1 MAWMGNWFGNPKG
14 IVARSPGLAPCAYP
28 GKGVG
33 GFVNPNGV
41 VPGPRLPPDGP
52 QPRWGCCPIGRS
64 PRVAPLAQP
73 WAWRRNPV
81 GIRAGNL
88 AGRNLFDW
96 FEADACKVQ
105 TIHPSCAHGGQ
116 PSSQV
121 KPSQGQGRSSLVKPL
136 ALPGPET
143 RDPRPET
150 RNPKPEK
157 WVKVS
162 QGQSSRCWSSLVQP
176 PPDPRPE
183 TQDPKN
189 GSNPVKV
196 SQADWPPGMP
206 EVLKS
211 FFAAPVAQ
219 VSKPAVSP
227 ISKSADHPK
236 FRGSLCSTAC
246 GFLPQSGMR
255 YSRLGSLRHFAPVRW
270 KFRGSIEMRPPS
282 PHPRTNSETG
292 HAGGGRLSSRS

>member
-1 MAWMGNWFGNPKG
+1 MPARCRPYTHHALMAGSRP
-14 IVARSPGLAPCAYP
+14 ARSNPV
-28 GKGVG
+28 KVKVG
-33 GFVNPNGV
+33 
-41 VPGPRLPPDGP
+41 
-52 QPRWGCCPIGRS
+52 QAWSSRS
-64 PRVAPLAQP
+64 PSP
-73 WAWRRNPV
+73 
-81 GIRAGNL
+81 
-88 AGRNLFDW
+88 
-96 FEADACKVQ
+96 
-105 TIHPSCAHGGQ
+105 
-116 PSSQV
+116 
-121 KPSQGQGRSSLVKPL
+121 
-136 ALPGPET
+136 
-143 RDPRPET
+143 DPRPET
-150 RNPKPEK
+150 RDPKPKTRE
-157 WVKVS
+157 VG
-162 QGQSSRCWSSLVQP
+162 QGQSRSVKPLLVKPGPAP
-176 PPDPRPE
+176 PGPE
-183 TQDPKN
+183 TQDPRS